1 MYQVKNEIIELQ
13 NSRKA
18 PVCVYGSFPSDIKK
32 KSPFVIAVHGFD
44 SNLHEYGLYDTL
56 ARKLA
61 ERGIACFRFDFP
73 GCGESA
79 EQFGAYDMTNMI
91 EDMEMVFRYASEKEE
106 LDSSSFGIQGYSMG
120 GRASALF
127 TKKHPQVNAVSL
139 WAPGISNGIELIKG
153 FLGEKDWLENY
164 KKAEKEGG
172 FFVNPFGRKLFLNK
186 RFFEEALLCNPL
198 EYMAEYEGKLFYSYG
213 LCDDVVDVRD
223 VQALGLCC
231 KKVKICQSCVFEK
244 GGHDFGT
251 AYGRGAQNEAIKEKV
266 TEETAGFFAEA
277 LR

>member
-1 MYQVKNEIIELQ
+1 MYQVKNEKLKLE

-18 PVCVYGSFPSDIKK
+18 QVCVYGSFPIDAKG

-44 SNLHEYGLYDTL
+44 SNLHEYGLYDML

-79 EQFGAYDMTNMI
+79 EQFRAYDMKNMT
-91 EDMEMVFRYASEKEE
+91 EDMEMVFRYAAKREN
-106 LDSSSFGIQGYSMG
+106 LDSSRFGIQGYSMG
-120 GRASALF
+120 GRVSALF
-127 TKKHPQVNAVSL
+127 AKKHPQVRAVSL

-153 FLGEKDWLENY
+153 FLGEKSWVENY

-172 FFVNPFGRKLFLNK
+172 FFVKPFGRELFLNK

-213 LCDDVVDVRD
+213 LCDDIVDVRD
-223 VQALGLCC
+223 VQALELCC
-231 KKVKICQSCVFEK
+231 KKVKSCQSCVFEK

-251 AYGRGAQNEAIKEKV
+251 AYGREKQNEMIKEKV
-266 TEETAGFFAEA
+266 TEETADFFVEA
-277 LR
+277 LM